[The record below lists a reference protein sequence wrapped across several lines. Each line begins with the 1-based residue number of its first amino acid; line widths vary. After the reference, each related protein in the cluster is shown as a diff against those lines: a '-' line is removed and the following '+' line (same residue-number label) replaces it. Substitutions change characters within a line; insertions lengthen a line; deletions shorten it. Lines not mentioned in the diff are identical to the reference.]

1 MTMFINSAYLIFNQ
15 ILVFCSLVFVYD
27 IKCPEISE
35 RNLTAKGFCSRH
47 TSDRYACLYDVNG
60 LKHVESCD
68 RIADYSS
75 PGEKYVISGART
87 TKPCFVDTYQPFA
100 LWANISSRCLYHIS
114 KCNDEGQILSPNVS
128 KVADRSCQCD
138 HKNGFHFVIQPR
150 DPCGC
155 LPVVE
160 DCSCYH
166 DADKDIPISVRVCIR
181 VEVHSSSVSYSESKV
196 NHTEPS
202 SLHFKHGPGVH
213 VLCVKGTLDM
223 PLVTG
228 NLKLVVAIDIGT
240 TSSVYAYSIS
250 TTPSDIQLN
259 KPWDSGTR
267 GLCSPKT
274 PTCIL
279 LSKDF
284 EPINIGYEAQ
294 KEYSDHIYDKEDDN
308 YLFVDKFKMKLY
320 EAQNITEKMT
330 IKDIKGHSVPAI
342 QVFSSMIR
350 LLKKRAEK
358 EIKNFYSISINHTT
372 QWVLTIPAVWTDRA
386 ETFMRTCAGRAGIPH
401 AQLMIVVES
410 ESASVYIH
418 HLIKEHKLKKSV
430 TELPKKYLVIDLG
443 GGTDDITA
451 HRISK
456 HGNLK
461 EISKPSGSA
470 NGGKKVDK
478 HILSCLEEIAGENVI
493 KTFKTKGSFLELLDE
508 FENINNLLSIS
519 SQKTKIAFKFPLNLL
534 NELCR
539 EHRGKEF
546 QEILKDSKYYNKLV
560 LVNDRMRIDREL
572 IVTFISQVASD
583 IVEDIKYALQKAR
596 TVEIKTFIVVGGF
609 SNSYVIRDKLKNEF
623 PDVEIIYPPFDVD
636 LAVVKGSV
644 LYGHNPNYIKPCS
657 KRANLK

>member
-1 MTMFINSAYLIFNQ
+1 MAKMIRYSPTACDNLTTKG

-27 IKCPEISE
+27 IKCPDISE

-47 TSDRYACLYDVNG
+47 TPDRYACLYDVNG

-87 TKPCFVDTYQPFA
+87 TKPCSVDTYQPFA
-100 LWANISSRCLYHIS
+100 LWANISSRCLYHVA
-114 KCNDEGQILSPNVS
+114 KCNDEGQILSPTVS

-138 HKNGFHFVIQPR
+138 HKNGFHFVIKPR

-181 VEVHSSSVSYSESKV
+181 VEVHSSSPSYSESKV

-202 SLHFKHGPGVH
+202 RLHFKHGPVREQIIVAIISCMATAVVGILIFMIGVH
-213 VLCVKGTLDM
+213 VLCVKGTLDL

-294 KEYSDHIYDKEDDN
+294 KEYSDHIYDKEDED
-308 YLFVDKFKMKLY
+308 YLFIDKFKMKLY
-320 EAQNITEKMT
+320 EAKNIMEEMT
-330 IKDIKGHSVPAI
+330 IKDIKGHAVPAI
-342 QVFSSMIR
+342 QVFANMIR
-350 LLKKRAEK
+350 LLKKRAETD
-358 EIKNFYSISINHTT
+358 ITNVYSTPIYHSTM
-372 QWVLTIPAVWTDRA
+372 WVLTIPAVWTDKA
-386 ETFMRTCAGRAGIPH
+386 ETFMRTCAERAGIPH
-401 AQLMIVVES
+401 DQLMIVVES

-418 HLIKEHKLKKSV
+418 HLIIEHKLDKSI
-430 TELPKKYLVIDLG
+430 TELPKNYLVIDLG
-443 GGTDDITA
+443 
-451 HRISK
+451 
-456 HGNLK
+456 
-461 EISKPSGSA
+461 
-470 NGGKKVDK
+470 
-478 HILSCLEEIAGENVI
+478 
-493 KTFKTKGSFLELLDE
+493 
-508 FENINNLLSIS
+508 
-519 SQKTKIAFKFPLNLL
+519 
-534 NELCR
+534 
-539 EHRGKEF
+539 
-546 QEILKDSKYYNKLV
+546 
-560 LVNDRMRIDREL
+560 
-572 IVTFISQVASD
+572 
-583 IVEDIKYALQKAR
+583 
-596 TVEIKTFIVVGGF
+596 
-609 SNSYVIRDKLKNEF
+609 
-623 PDVEIIYPPFDVD
+623 
-636 LAVVKGSV
+636 
-644 LYGHNPNYIKPCS
+644 
-657 KRANLK
+657 

>member
-1 MTMFINSAYLIFNQ
+1 MNQ
-15 ILVFCSLVFVYD
+15 NAQDQLQFVLVQFILVFCSLVFVYD
-27 IKCPEISE
+27 IKCPDISE

-181 VEVHSSSVSYSESKV
+181 VEVHSSSPSYSESKV

-213 VLCVKGTLDM
+213 VLCVKGTLDL

-294 KEYSDHIYDKEDDN
+294 KEYSDHIYDKEDED

-320 EAQNITEKMT
+320 EAKNITEEMT
-330 IKDIKGHSVPAI
+330 IKDINGHAVPAI
-342 QVFSSMIR
+342 QVFENMIR
-350 LLKKRAEK
+350 LLKKRAET
-358 EIKNFYSISINHTT
+358 EITNVYT
-372 QWVLTIPAVWTDRA
+372 VWTDKA
-386 ETFMRTCAGRAGIPH
+386 ETFMRTCAERAGIPH
-401 AQLMIVVES
+401 DQLMIVVES

-418 HLIKEHKLKKSV
+418 HLIIEHKLDKSI
-430 TELPKKYLVIDLG
+430 TELPKNYLVIDLG

-456 HGNLK
+456 HGHLK
-461 EISKPSGSA
+461 EVCKPSGNA
-470 NGGKKVDK
+470 NGGKVVDK
-478 HILSCLEEIAGENVI
+478 QILSCLEEITGKDVI
-493 KTFKTKGSFLELLDE
+493 KPLE
-508 FENINNLLSIS
+508 
-519 SQKTKIAFKFPLNLL
+519 
-534 NELCR
+534 
-539 EHRGKEF
+539 
-546 QEILKDSKYYNKLV
+546 
-560 LVNDRMRIDREL
+560 
-572 IVTFISQVASD
+572 
-583 IVEDIKYALQKAR
+583 QKAA
-596 TVEIKTFIVVGGF
+596 FW
-609 SNSYVIRDKLKNEF
+609 
-623 PDVEIIYPPFDVD
+623 
-636 LAVVKGSV
+636 
-644 LYGHNPNYIKPCS
+644 NY
-657 KRANLK
+657 